1 MNDIE
6 RAWKEGR
13 SFYTS
18 IWDEQL
24 PWQLRGL
31 NARTALVTIGEKGDP
46 NAPIAG
52 VIQIRPGPGDPLR
65 GRHLHHN
72 DAINLVIEG
81 AMFIDGHWLRPGQA
95 KIIPQNF
102 KYGDQITGED
112 GVIFLEIFADEVGAK
127 PDYDDPSHRD
137 YWKEVHGQYMFQ
149 E

>member
-6 RAWKEGR
+6 KARKEGR
-13 SFYTS
+13 GFYTS

-31 NARTALVTIGEKGDP
+31 NARTALVTIGEEGDP

-95 KIIPQNF
+95 KIIPKNF
-102 KYGDQITGED
+102 KYGDQITGKD
-112 GVIFLEIFADEVGAK
+112 GVIFLEIFADQVGAK

-137 YWKEVHGQYMFQ
+137 YWKEVHGQYMFH

>member
-6 RAWKEGR
+6 KARKEGHG
-13 SFYTS
+13 FYTS

-24 PWQLRGL
+24 LWQLRGL
-31 NARTALVTIGEKGDP
+31 NARTALLTIGEEGDP
-46 NAPIAG
+46 KAPIAG

-72 DAINLVIEG
+72 DAINLVMEG

-95 KIIPQNF
+95 KIIPSDF

-112 GVIFLEIFADEVGAK
+112 GVIFLEIFADQAGAK
-127 PDYDDPSHRD
+127 PDYDDPSHQV
-137 YWKEVHGQYMFQ
+137 YWNEAHGQYMFH